1 VETAAGAFYVDALWR
16 ERRVVAEADGQAYH
30 LGAKDWDHDLRRQNA
45 LHGAGLVLLRYPV
58 RRLREDGVACGEE
71 MRRLV
76 A

>member
-1 VETAAGAFYVDALWR
+1 MVRTMEHSLLDSLTDSARQWGA
-16 ERRVVAEADGQAYH
+16 
-30 LGAKDWDHDLRRQNA
+30 DLRRQNA

-58 RRLREDGVACGEE
+58 RRLREEGEACGAE